1 MKLAIGT
8 VQFGINYGINNKNG
22 IPSDF
27 DISEG
32 TIWSFAYLDGHTMES
47 SGNQSASN
55 GDFVNLIIPVYNSNV
70 SSDNSSW
77 KRASNAA
84 VVAI

>member
-1 MKLAIGT
+1 MHRRTPVSSLTCLLLFAILLICSSNI
-8 VQFGINYGINNKNG
+8 VSAED
-22 IPSDF
+22 SDF

-32 TIWSFAYLDGHTMES
+32 IIWSFDYLDGNTMES

-70 SSDNSSW
+70 SSDNS
-77 KRASNAA
+77 
-84 VVAI
+84 